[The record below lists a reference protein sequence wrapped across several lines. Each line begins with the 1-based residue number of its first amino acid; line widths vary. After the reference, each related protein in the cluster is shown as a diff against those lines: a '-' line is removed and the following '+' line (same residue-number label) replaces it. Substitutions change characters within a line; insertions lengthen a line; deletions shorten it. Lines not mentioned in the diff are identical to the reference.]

1 MFCRVDCTLF
11 ARTRQSEVRA
21 QHGEPKKITQKGTC
35 DKAGT
40 LSLSKNIVIGQD
52 ANEL

>member
-1 MFCRVDCTLF
+1 MITNLYKM
-11 ARTRQSEVRA
+11 
-21 QHGEPKKITQKGTC
+21 PKPKFEIEFIDKLKKDPLKCTC